1 MVFLRVA
8 KDTVW
13 RNTIWESNR
22 QISSVF
28 CRSQWISGSP
38 FPFTNTETFL
48 KHEAGIANV
57 YLIHLGEGNAGPLLR
72 ESETESVSSTVP
84 QTREPQSP
92 KTCHRFCIFMCKNL
106 LTTGTCANT
115 GHLYSDGVE
124 RPCKIRI
131 SPILSTFFVHQSSK
145 LKKTINAQATVSLL
159 VGFSLL
165 HLVLIP
171 SLSPN
176 LMTF

>member
-8 KDTVW
+8 KETVW
-13 RNTIWESNR
+13 RNAIWESNR
-22 QISSVF
+22 QIASVF
-28 CRSQWISGSP
+28 CRSQWISDSP

-48 KHEAGIANV
+48 KHEAGTANV
-57 YLIHLGEGNAGPLLR
+57 YLIHLREGNAGPLLR

-131 SPILSTFFVHQSSK
+131 SPVLSTFLFIKAISWKK
-145 LKKTINAQATVSLL
+145 LLMHKQLFLFLL
-159 VGFSLL
+159 ASVCYILCWF
-165 HLVLIP
+165 HLFP
-171 SLSPN
+171 P
-176 LMTF
+176 T